1 MGYTWTTTSGS
12 SISGLSGMT
21 ISSIDNVVP
30 SYSINLGGTSLETDD
45 IEFIHSLQ
53 IYTFSGT

>member
-1 MGYTWTTTSGS
+1 
-12 SISGLSGMT
+12 MT
-21 ISSIDNVVP
+21 ISSMNNVMP

-53 IYTFSGT
+53 KAAANGDVSAALTQLIEDYKYT